1 MLKRVVITAAVGVA
15 VVFALPTF
23 AMGQEEQGSTETS
36 STTSEPAT
44 EVDTTTEVTAV
55 TEETTEAESTEDTSG
70 EIELQTA
77 PAADSSTTTTA
88 STAANS
94 TASTQTSLTTAKKSS
109 GKKKKGRKSSKKSCS
124 ASSRAGG
131 PLAQASAPV
140 APGCFRNDPPEGPLE
155 LPDGTI
161 LNITLGD
168 EGVIN
173 FTVTGGPTGTFSG
186 TIFVK
191 GGPNAQG
198 AGFACVFNG
207 VTAGTCHANVNPN
220 NGKFYGV
227 SHVDACPGTFVPPG
241 DQPGDDDRS
250 EGKERDKKVAGGR
263 RQKEATTVAAGETV
277 TPQGETLPF
286 TGLPVA
292 WLLIVG
298 AALISGGLATR
309 RSA

>member
-1 MLKRVVITAAVGVA
+1 MLKRVVITAAVGIA

-55 TEETTEAESTEDTSG
+55 LSEEESTEDTSG
-70 EIELQTA
+70 EVELQTA

-94 TASTQTSLTTAKKSS
+94 TASTQTSLTTATKSS
-109 GKKKKGRKSSKKSCS
+109 GKKKKARKSKKSCS

-140 APGCFRNDPPEGPLE
+140 APGCTRLNTNNGPLV
-155 LPDGTI
+155 LPDGTT
-161 LNITLGD
+161 LNITETS
-168 EGVIN
+168 EGVIS
-173 FTVTGGPTGTFSG
+173 FTVSGGPTGTFSG

-198 AGFACVFNG
+198 AGFACTFNG

-241 DQPGDDDRS
+241 EDTPDGGRS
-250 EGKERDKKVAGGR
+250 QGKERDKKVAGGR
-263 RQKEATTVAAGETV
+263 RQKDPATVAAGETV

-309 RSA
+309 RSP